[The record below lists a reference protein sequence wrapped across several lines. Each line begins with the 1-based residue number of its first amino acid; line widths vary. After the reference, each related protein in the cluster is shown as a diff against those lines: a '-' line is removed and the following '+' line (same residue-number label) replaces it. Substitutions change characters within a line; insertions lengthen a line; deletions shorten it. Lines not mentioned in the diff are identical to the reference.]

1 MLEFLIETF
10 FTMSKRLGL
19 NVLGVFVTLLM
30 GGLPP
35 GTESFAVSPG
45 TKPPTV
51 GRLFWSFQVELDAAG
66 SIEEQAYSSCSY
78 VVSEVNGPLAS
89 PRKWLEHSESMDGRE
104 GAYTVMRCD
113 LLLVDSS
120 NQPQPQEE
128 LSWRVWGKEFHKK
141 RLLSSYKSLLSYSSL
156 EESEGDELLSVQE
169 SDRALTRT
177 EGVISSLL
185 DAAARDWS
193 LEQEDNARHLNE
205 NSFLTLMLTILWVP
219 VGDNNNK
226 TIHVRAHGCHTGQVV
241 VAATTAAEDYRTPP
255 ITASVVTIGRG
266 DNVPSGG
273 GSWPNRYETLPRAKL
288 SSWCRRRT
296 PLETHFKKSVAV
308 LLVSKTNGDDNEEE
322 EEDDVVDVV
331 VDEVLLTRRTSF
343 LNKDDSDVVDGD
355 DGKKKEEEDDY
366 ELLEGL
372 TSNLFILYR
381 DGSLRT
387 PPADNVLGG
396 YGRHLVLK
404 CAASATNE
412 ECGAGGV
419 SWNKV
424 MQVPIYLSEA
434 PQWKEVFM
442 TSAIRLLLPVTLLVQ
457 QQQQLVVDVGTTSGG
472 TGVGGGNECT
482 TTIVWKKSSDE
493 QEEEPCW
500 KILYLKLMESAGQ
513 AE

>member
-1 MLEFLIETF
+1 MLEFLIETLF
-10 FTMSKRLGL
+10 MMSNRPGL

-35 GTESFAVSPG
+35 ETESFAVSPG

-51 GRLFWSFQVELDAAG
+51 GPLFWSFQVELDAAG
-66 SIEEQAYSSCSY
+66 SMEEQAYSSCSY

-120 NQPQPQEE
+120 NQPQPQQQP
-128 LSWRVWGKEFHKK
+128 SWRVWGKEFHKK

-322 EEDDVVDVV
+322 EEGDVVDVV

-457 QQQQLVVDVGTTSGG
+457 QHQQQELVVGGDGGGGG
-472 TGVGGGNECT
+472 TECT
-482 TTIVWKKSSDE
+482 TKIVWKQSSDE
-493 QEEEPCW
+493 KEEEPCW